1 MKNTRVIISLI
12 IIFVCYGMFCGTS
25 STYAKPK
32 SKEYHIKA
40 AFLLNFVKFIQ
51 WPSHALSDTST
62 SLNINILGYDPFNEA
77 LDTIENKIVKN
88 KKLVIKRISRIE
100 EMKECQILFIST
112 PEKKIMSEI
121 LSKIKDRPIL
131 TVSETNDFC
140 QSGGIINFIAVN
152 NKIRFEIN
160 VEAAKRSDL
169 IISSKL
175 LKLSKIIKE
184 R

>member
-1 MKNTRVIISLI
+1 
-12 IIFVCYGMFCGTS
+12 
-25 STYAKPK
+25 
-32 SKEYHIKA
+32 
-40 AFLLNFVKFIQ
+40 
-51 WPSHALSDTST
+51 
-62 SLNINILGYDPFNEA
+62 
-77 LDTIENKIVKN
+77 
-88 KKLVIKRISRIE
+88 
-100 EMKECQILFIST
+100 MKECQILFIST
-112 PEKKIMSEI
+112 PEKEIMLEI

-140 QSGGIINFIAVN
+140 QSGGVINFIAVN

>member
-1 MKNTRVIISLI
+1 MKNTRVLISLI
-12 IIFVCYGMFCGTS
+12 IIFICYGMFCGTS

-32 SKEYHIKA
+32 NKEYHIKA

-51 WPSHALSDTST
+51 WPAHAFSDPT
-62 SLNINILGYDPFNEA
+62 SLTICILGNDPFDEA
-77 LDTIENKIVKN
+77 LNTIENKIVRDKR
-88 KKLVIKRISRIE
+88 LIIKRISRIE
-100 EMKECQILFIST
+100 DIKGCQILFIST
-112 PEKKIMSEI
+112 PEKEIMSEI
-121 LSKIKDRPIL
+121 LTKTKDKPIL
-131 TVSETNDFC
+131 TVSETNNFC
-140 QSGGIINFIAVN
+140 QSGGIVNFIVVN

-160 VEAAKRSDL
+160 VEASKRSDL